1 MRLTCPNCGAQYEVP
16 DEVIPEDGRDVQCSN
31 CETTWFQPKHPDQ
44 TAPTKDAPGAKDTR
58 SQTAAP
64 EPDVVEQASATQAQP
79 EPTPAPEPEITQ
91 EPEVAPK
98 PEAASEPETPPATGK
113 IDPAVASILK
123 EEAEREADLRAQE
136 GGGLETQPDLALDAP
151 PKPDPERAVKDL
163 TAMETAKDAGQKDA
177 LPDVEAINSS
187 LRSDDSLASEDE
199 PAPRKSGS
207 GFMRGFALMLIVGVI
222 LLLVYGNAQQI
233 SEAVP
238 QAEPILNPYVSLVDQ
253 ARLWLEA
260 QTSGTSQ
267 N

>member
-44 TAPTKDAPGAKDTR
+44 TPPAKDAPGAEDT
-58 SQTAAP
+58 QPQQAAP
-64 EPDVVEQASATQAQP
+64 EPEPEAVERAPATQTQS
-79 EPTPAPEPEITQ
+79 EPKPKPAPEPEITQ
-91 EPEVAPK
+91 EPEIAQ
-98 PEAASEPETPPATGK
+98 EPETPPATGN

-136 GGGLETQPDLALDAP
+136 GGGLETQPDLALEAP
-151 PKPDPERAVKDL
+151 PKPDPERAIKDL
-163 TAMETAKDAGQKDA
+163 TATETAKDAGQKDA

-187 LRSDDSLASEDE
+187 LRSDDSLASDDE
-199 PAPRKSGS
+199 PAPRKSGG

-238 QAEPILNPYVSLVDQ
+238 QAEPILDPYVSLVDQ